1 MTLPFQHAATLKYQM
16 LKPNGYAED
25 ALNKDGAKFRV
36 IFGQQPRL
44 DEFGDTII
52 GSQITFIKTLQ
63 TEVDRLQ
70 LKKRQSIT
78 VDGIQYAMLDIPPPT
93 VLGEVAIQIQEI

>member
-52 GSQITFIKTLQ
+52 NSQVTYIKTLQ
-63 TEVDRLQ
+63 SEVDRLQ
-70 LKKRQSIT
+70 LKKRQLIT
-78 VDGIQYAMLDIPPPT
+78 IDGIQYTMLDIPAPT
-93 VLGEVAIQIQEI
+93 VLGEVGIQIQET

>member
-44 DEFGDTII
+44 DEFGDNII
-52 GSQITFIKTLQ
+52 NSQVTYIKTLQ
-63 TEVDRLQ
+63 SEVDRLQ
-70 LKKRQSIT
+70 LKKRQLIT
-78 VDGIQYAMLDIPPPT
+78 VNGLQYTMLDIPAPT
-93 VLGEVAIQIQEI
+93 VLGEVGIQIQET

>member
-52 GSQITFIKTLQ
+52 GSQVTYIKTLQ
-63 TEVDRLQ
+63 SEVDRLQ
-70 LKKRQSIT
+70 LKKRQLIT
-78 VDGIQYAMLDIPPPT
+78 IDGIQYTMLDIPPPT
-93 VLGEVAIQIQEI
+93 VLGEVGIQIQET

>member
-52 GSQITFIKTLQ
+52 NSQVTYIKTLQ
-63 TEVDRLQ
+63 SEVDRLQ
-70 LKKRQSIT
+70 LKKKTTHYCQWS
-78 VDGIQYAMLDIPPPT
+78 
-93 VLGEVAIQIQEI
+93 

>member
-52 GSQITFIKTLQ
+52 GSQITYIKTLQ
-63 TEVDRLQ
+63 SEVDRLQ
-70 LKKRQSIT
+70 LKKRQLIT
-78 VDGIQYAMLDIPPPT
+78 IDGIQYTMLDIPPPT
-93 VLGEVAIQIQEI
+93 VLGEVGIQIQET

>member
-52 GSQITFIKTLQ
+52 NSQVTYIKTLQ
-63 TEVDRLQ
+63 SEVDRLQ
-70 LKKRQSIT
+70 LKKRQLIT
-78 VDGIQYAMLDIPPPT
+78 VNGLAHTMLDIPPPSI
-93 VLGEVAIQIQEI
+93 LGEVIIQIQET

>member
-52 GSQITFIKTLQ
+52 NSQVTYIKTLQ
-63 TEVDRLQ
+63 SEVDRLQ
-70 LKKRQSIT
+70 LKKRQLIT
-78 VDGIQYAMLDIPPPT
+78 VNGLQYTMLDIPAPT
-93 VLGEVAIQIQEI
+93 VLGEVGIQIQET